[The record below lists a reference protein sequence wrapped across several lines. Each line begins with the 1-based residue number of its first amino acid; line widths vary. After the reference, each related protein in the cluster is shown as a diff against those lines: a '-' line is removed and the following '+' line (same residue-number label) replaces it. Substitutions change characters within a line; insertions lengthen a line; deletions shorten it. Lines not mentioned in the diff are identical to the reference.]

1 MREWIGPALASPD
14 LVLDAQ
20 PPAQPHS
27 GVTVDVEIPTAQFA
41 SAKRR
46 PARDA
51 ARKVKTK
58 YYRAESCFEQ
68 IYFRP
73 VPYAV
78 GVRANLKRS
87 MMTTAQLRDAAE
99 RCRRLAHGVGDPLT
113 TELLAVLAEI
123 YADADEQ
130 DAKKRESEA
139 GAH

>member
-1 MREWIGPALASPD
+1 MAEANNRPAIEHCAI
-14 LVLDAQ
+14 VQ
-20 PPAQPHS
+20 
-27 GVTVDVEIPTAQFA
+27 DVEIPTAQFA

-123 YADADEQ
+123 YAADADEQ
-130 DAKKRESEA
+130 DAKKRESEE